1 MLFLLQT
8 FPLTFALLA
17 GIIGLVVG
25 SFGSDIT
32 RWRVS
37 LHRNY
42 RHD

>member
-1 MLFLLQT
+1 MLLLMQSSPA
-8 FPLTFALLA
+8 FFAMLA
-17 GIIGLVVG
+17 GILGLLVG

-32 RWRVS
+32 RKRVS